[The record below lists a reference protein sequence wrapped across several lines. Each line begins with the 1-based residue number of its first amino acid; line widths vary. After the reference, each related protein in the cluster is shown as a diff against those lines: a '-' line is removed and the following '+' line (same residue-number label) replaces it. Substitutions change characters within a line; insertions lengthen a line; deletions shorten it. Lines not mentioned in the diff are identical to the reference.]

1 MYPPPPTHHLPITT
15 ATTTATTST
24 STAAATMLARR
35 TVISHQAQRYNNSEF
50 ENDTRAISR
59 KPIATH
65 RPNVQPGPD
74 YRTPLSQSHLSEN
87 LVSRPIPI
95 PVPKKAKG
103 RGKSLKL
110 AKPEPFSEY
119 HYTLLPSSPSPSKT
133 IIVTSTEKA
142 ARPVHPSQVTLLAS
156 PQVSRIHARAEREST
171 LPKREIDPS
180 FGAIRKGVVVYG
192 NGHWVL
198 RPDPIST
205 TKPEEPT
212 PAQKSL
218 QAVRE
223 SQSRLAVAVA
233 KESERHY
240 DEKKRARAG
249 LLASY
254 EKRLGRAL
262 KGIRRDSL

>member
-1 MYPPPPTHHLPITT
+1 
-15 ATTTATTST
+15 
-24 STAAATMLARR
+24 MLARR
-35 TVISHQAQRYNNSEF
+35 TVISHQAQRYINSEF

-74 YRTPLSQSHLSEN
+74 YRTPLSQSHLSET
-87 LVSRPIPI
+87 LISRPIPI
-95 PVPKKAKG
+95 PIPIPKKAKG
-103 RGKSLKL
+103 RGKGLEP
-110 AKPEPFSEY
+110 ARPEPFSEY

-133 IIVTSTEKA
+133 IIVTSTDKA
-142 ARPVHPSQVTLLAS
+142 ARPVHPSQVTLLAP
-156 PQVSRIHARAEREST
+156 PQVSKIHARAEREST

-198 RPDPIST
+198 RPDPTST
-205 TKPEEPT
+205 TKTEEPT
-212 PAQKSL
+212 PAQRSL
-218 QAVRE
+218 QAVMA

-233 KESERHY
+233 METERRYSE
-240 DEKKRARAG
+240 KTSARG
-249 LLASY
+249 HGMLASY

-262 KGIRRDSL
+262 RGIRKESL